1 MCPKPFFVKPLTQ
14 LPLRPAMRFCLVTK
28 DMVPSVWHLSEAQ
41 EAEWLAHVAGE
52 FPDYAPDE
60 LCRAVVVELPDFPL
74 AYAYQQ
80 AYAEAA
86 ASRSD
91 LVMPIITSLE
101 QWDDRREEMATV
113 MRCLLEGA
121 PPLAAI
127 AAMALR
133 GSKKR
138 KH

>member
-80 AYAEAA
+80 AYTEAA
-86 ASRSD
+86 AVRD
-91 LVMPIITSLE
+91 DFVMPVITSLE
-101 QWDDRREEMATV
+101 QWDGRCEEMATV
-113 MRCLLEGA
+113 MRCLLEGT
-121 PPLAAI
+121 PTLDAI
-127 AAMALR
+127 AAMALPWR
-133 GSKKR
+133 
-138 KH
+138 